1 MHNPSFE
8 KTKKKKNLYQSTN
21 KNHKTLEISKLHSLR
36 ASRVARESS
45 DGHAK
50 PRRRRR
56 EGIRSPREVDFHP
69 VTNSGPCTPWT
80 KQEARNRV
88 RGRGNSNRKF
98 GEAKRSKRTRRA
110 MEESGKT

>member
-1 MHNPSFE
+1 M
-8 KTKKKKNLYQSTN
+8 
-21 KNHKTLEISKLHSLR
+21 
-36 ASRVARESS
+36 
-45 DGHAK
+45 
-50 PRRRRR
+50 
-56 EGIRSPREVDFHP
+56 DFHP